1 MSSLYLSGSEGPEVL
16 ELPDSGSIPPELVA
30 GSLQDFSGSL
40 LRLVPPNGDFIY
52 LQRIEASGVRQN
64 NNGDFIYL
72 QRIEAS
78 TIRQNNN
85 GDFIYLQRF
94 AACSDEPKDVII
106 WLMRARNTA
115 NTRYIYW
122 QSPRTPSTNG
132 VDVSTINASSVES
145 VGSIYGPP

>member
-1 MSSLYLSGSEGPEVL
+1 MHYLYLSGSGDIL
-16 ELPDSGSIPPELVA
+16 ELPDSGSITPELVT

-52 LQRIEASGVRQN
+52 LQRIEAS
-64 NNGDFIYL
+64 
-72 QRIEAS
+72 

-85 GDFIYLQRF
+85 GDVIYLQRF

-122 QSPRTPSTNG
+122 QSPRSPSTNG
-132 VDVSTINASSVES
+132 VDISTINASSVES